1 MLIKLPKTIL
11 YRDRVYYLEVTY
23 KNTGHEHDF
32 AWRVRYVYSEDLD
45 KLYHLQNDI
54 SFFNWH
60 GESLSAIEK
69 AVFDWLDTH
78 NATNLD

>member
-11 YRDRVYYLEVTY
+11 YQDRVYYLEVTY
-23 KNTGHEHDF
+23 KNIGHERDF

-45 KLYHLQNDI
+45 KLYHQQNDI
-54 SFFNWH
+54 SGSNWH
-60 GESLSAIEK
+60 GKSLSAIEE